1 MPGSCP
7 QLLVSINSLLSKLF
21 PLGGGMDVPVMAR
34 QQPLL
39 FRPFMG
45 LIYMW
50 TDLKCT
56 LYTVYSH
63 GIVYARGSQRDVA
76 YLG

>member
-21 PLGGGMDVPVMAR
+21 PSGGMDVAVRAR

-39 FRPFMG
+39 FRPFLG
-45 LIYMW
+45 LLCMW
-50 TDLKCT
+50 TDLKC
-56 LYTVYSH
+56 S
-63 GIVYARGSQRDVA
+63 GSSMHVDRSEV
-76 YLG
+76 